1 MKKQYVYIGLAA
13 LAIGGLYW
21 YNKNK
26 SQNTQATTT
35 SDKNVDDTPKNTI
48 LPVNAPLSTY
58 TQNVGVN
65 YSGFGY

>member
-1 MKKQYVYIGLAA
+1 MKKEYVYIGLAA
-13 LAIGGLYW
+13 LAVFVIYH
-21 YNKNK
+21 YNKNMAANK
-26 SQNTQATTT
+26 TATTT
-35 SDKNVDDTPKNTI
+35 SDKKVDDTPKDTI